1 MCLEAKT
8 AIVEHLGQQ
17 QQAMVAMLADLV
29 NIDSG
34 SYNKRGVD
42 AVGERLR
49 AFLEAAGILCETMPN
64 ATYGDCI
71 AARLPGTGR
80 ARRPVVLMGH
90 RDTVF
95 PDGTAVERP
104 FRIDGNQA
112 SGPGV
117 ADMKAGLVMNTFVLE
132 ALHRFGPPCPLT
144 GLFTSDEE
152 IASPSSRP
160 IIEAEAKNAR
170 AVFNSEPGRP
180 SGNLVS
186 RRNGAAFIQLE
197 VTGRAAHAGV
207 AHAQGVSAIEALSR
221 KIQRLH
227 RLTDYELGTTVNVGL
242 AQGGTAVN
250 TLAARATA
258 AIDVRFPTLNIME
271 EILGEVREICRCCE
285 LPGSESRIL
294 SEGKFLPLEQDEA
307 SHKLLE
313 LYDRSAAD
321 LGFRASGEAT
331 GGSADSGFTA
341 ALGTPTL
348 CGTGP
353 VGGKRPPRRRVVPN
367 RYDRPAHAGAGVD
380 DPRGRRRVSVGEGH
394 FGAEITAYRARWNWC
409 SRRNWRR
416 PSSRQNSAA
425 EPLEFRCRAVKAASG
440 PST

>member
-1 MCLEAKT
+1 MAAEIRTLILEY
-8 AIVEHLGQQ
+8 LGRQH
-17 QQAMVAMLADLV
+17 QAMVRLLADLV

-49 AFLEAAGILCETMPN
+49 AYLESVGIVCETIPN

-71 AARLPGTGR
+71 AARLPGGGDGR
-80 ARRPVVLMGH
+80 PIVLMGH

-95 PDGTAVERP
+95 PDGTATERP
-104 FRIDGNQA
+104 FRIDDNQA
-112 SGPGV
+112 FGPGV
-117 ADMKAGLVMNTFVLE
+117 ADMKAGLVMNTFVLD
-132 ALHRFGPPCPLT
+132 ALHRFGCPCPLV
-144 GLFTSDEE
+144 GLYTSDEE

-160 IIEAEAKNAR
+160 VIEAEAKGAR
-170 AVFNSEPGRP
+170 AVFNAEPGRP

-186 RRNGAAFIQLE
+186 RRKGAAFIELE
-197 VTGRAAHAGV
+197 VTGRAAHSGA
-207 AHAQGVSAIEALSR
+207 AHAQGVSAVEALAR

-227 RLTDYELGTTVNVGL
+227 RLTDYDLGTTVNVGL

-250 TLAARATA
+250 TVAARATA

-271 EILGEVREICRCCE
+271 KVLGEVREICRCCE
-285 LPGSESRIL
+285 LPGSDSRIL
-294 SEGKFLPLEQDEA
+294 REGNFLPLEQDEA

-313 LYDRSAAD
+313 CYDRSASG
-321 LGFRASGEAT
+321 LGFRVEGEAT

-353 VGGKRPPRRRVVPN
+353 VGGNAHTDDEWCRIDTIVPRAQALAMTIFEVT
-367 RYDRPAHAGAGVD
+367 AGS
-380 DPRGRRRVSVGEGH
+380 P
-394 FGAEITAYRARWNWC
+394 
-409 SRRNWRR
+409 
-416 PSSRQNSAA
+416 
-425 EPLEFRCRAVKAASG
+425 
-440 PST
+440 